1 MKKLTAAIIGL
12 TAILAVGCSGKDSSI
27 RFGAARVGAMYASF
41 ANAFTQVAEEDH
53 EDLEIV
59 VKNTAGT
66 AANLRLLSEGYIQL
80 AIAQADVTED
90 AYNGRG
96 DYEKKPLQGYSAIGA
111 LYTEAC
117 QLLVREDSGINTVDD
132 LMGHTISV
140 GETESG
146 TERNAKEILSIY
158 GLNEKLVDMG
168 NYDYTEAAE
177 AMVNGEIDAMFC
189 TSGTQTTVIEELAR
203 KCDVKL
209 ISLDEDHVEKLTKAY
224 DTYVPYTIAA
234 DTYTNQKEAINTVGV
249 ECLLLARNDL
259 GEDTVKELTESLF
272 KHESDIGYALPM
284 DISLQEETAVE
295 NVTIPFHAGA
305 AAYYKDQGISVDV
318 D

>member
-1 MKKLTAAIIGL
+1 MKKLRLAVIGL
-12 TAILAVGCSGKDSSI
+12 IAVLAVGCSGKDSSI
-27 RFGAARVGAMYASF
+27 RFGAARVGGMYAYF
-41 ANAFTQVAEEDH
+41 ANAFTQAAEEDH

-80 AIAQADVTED
+80 AIAQADLTQD
-90 AYNGRG
+90 AYNGSG
-96 DYEKKPLQGYSAIGA
+96 DYAKKPLKGYSAIGA

-117 QLLVREDSGINTVDD
+117 QLVVREDSDIQTVDD
-132 LMGHTISV
+132 LIGHTISV
-140 GETESG
+140 GEKESG

-189 TSGTQTTVIEELAR
+189 TSGTQTTVIEELAG
-203 KCDVKL
+203 KCKIKL
-209 ISLDEDHVEKLTKAY
+209 ISLDEDHIKKLTKAY
-224 DTYVPYTIAA
+224 ETYVPCTIAA
-234 DTYTNQKEAINTVGV
+234 GTYSNQTEDITSVGV
-249 ECLLLARNDL
+249 ECLLLASDDL
-259 GEDTVKELTESLF
+259 DESTVKDLTESLF

-284 DISLQEETAVE
+284 DISLEEESAVE
-295 NVTIPFHAGA
+295 NVSIPFHAGA
-305 AAYYKDQGISVDV
+305 ASYYKEQGITVDV
-318 D
+318 E

>member
-1 MKKLTAAIIGL
+1 MKKLRLAVIGL
-12 TAILAVGCSGKDSSI
+12 IAVLAVGCSGKDSSI
-27 RFGAARVGAMYASF
+27 RFGAARVGGMYAYF
-41 ANAFTQVAEEDH
+41 ANAFTQAAEEDH

-80 AIAQADVTED
+80 AIAQADLTQD
-90 AYNGRG
+90 AYNGSG
-96 DYEKKPLQGYSAIGA
+96 DYAKKPLKGYSAIGA

-117 QLLVREDSGINTVDD
+117 QLVVREDSDIQSVDD

-140 GETESG
+140 GEKESG

-189 TSGTQTTVIEELAR
+189 TSGTQTTVIEELAG
-203 KCDVKL
+203 KCKIKL
-209 ISLDEDHVEKLTKAY
+209 ISLDEDHIKKLTKAY
-224 DTYVPYTIAA
+224 ETYVPYTIAA
-234 DTYTNQKEAINTVGV
+234 GTYTNQPEDINTVGV
-249 ECLLLARNDL
+249 ECLLLASDDL
-259 GEDTVKELTESLF
+259 DESTVKDLTESLF

-284 DISLQEETAVE
+284 DISLEEESAVE
-295 NVTIPFHAGA
+295 NVSLPFHAGA
-305 AAYYKDQGISVDV
+305 ASYYKEQGITVDV
-318 D
+318 E

>member
-1 MKKLTAAIIGL
+1 MKKLTAAVIGL
-12 TAILAVGCSGKDSSI
+12 TAILAVGCSGTDNSI
-27 RFGAARVGAMYASF
+27 RFGAARVGGMYAYF

-80 AIAQADVTED
+80 AIAQADVTQD
-90 AYNGRG
+90 AYNGTG

-117 QLLVREDSGINTVDD
+117 QLVVREDSGINTVDD
-132 LMGHTISV
+132 LMGCAISV
-140 GETESG
+140 GEEESG

-189 TSGTQTTVIEELAR
+189 TSGTQTTVIEELAG
-203 KCDVKL
+203 KCDIKL
-209 ISLDEDHVEKLTKAY
+209 ISLDEDHIKKLTKAY
-224 DTYVPYTIAA
+224 ETYVPCTIAA
-234 DTYTNQKEAINTVGV
+234 GTYTNQEEEINTVGV

-259 GEDTVKELTESLF
+259 AEDTVKELTESLF
-272 KHESDIGYALPM
+272 KHESDIEYALPM
-284 DISLQEETAVE
+284 DISLEEENAVK

-305 AAYYKDQGISVDV
+305 AAYYKEQGIDV
-318 D
+318 NVE